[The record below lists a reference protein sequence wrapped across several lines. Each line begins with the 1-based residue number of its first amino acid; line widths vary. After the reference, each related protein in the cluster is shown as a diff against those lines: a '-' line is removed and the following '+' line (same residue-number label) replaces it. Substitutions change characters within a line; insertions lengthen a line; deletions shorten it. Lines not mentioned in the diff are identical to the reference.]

1 MSERNGRAV
10 NAMKPAVF
18 VDRDGTMIQ
27 DVNYLSRAD
36 QVAWFSWTI
45 DAIRLLNRAGYL
57 VFVVTNQGGI
67 GLGYTTED
75 FVRATHA
82 DLTKTL
88 DAAGARVDGWYFC
101 PHHPDAVDP
110 DLARPCEC
118 RKPGRGM
125 IDLALKDH
133 EIDLAR
139 SFTIGD
145 KAIDVA
151 LGTNVGA
158 RGILVK
164 TGYGETQLTKFGG
177 AIPGAAFVAEDLM
190 SAVSWILRTPQP

>member
-1 MSERNGRAV
+1 MTKDAGA
-10 NAMKPAVF
+10 ALKPAVF
-18 VDRDGTMIQ
+18 IDRDGTMIH
-27 DVNYLSRAD
+27 DVNYLSRAE

-45 DAIRLLNRAGYL
+45 DAVRLLNRAGYL
-57 VFVVTNQGGI
+57 VCVVTNQGAI
-67 GLGYTTED
+67 GLGHTTED
-75 FVRATHA
+75 FVRATHRELA
-82 DLTKTL
+82 KTL

-101 PHHPDAVDP
+101 PHHPDAILP
-110 DLARPCEC
+110 ALAVACEC

-125 IDLALKDH
+125 IDLALRDH
-133 EIDLAR
+133 AIDLSK

-164 TGYGETQLTKFGG
+164 TGYGETQLAKFGG
-177 AIPGAAFVAEDLM
+177 AIPGAAFVADDLM
-190 SAVSWILRTPQP
+190 SAVSWILRS